1 VLPDHAASACRYLDS
16 AALRRI
22 SRGRVVRAVAHGRLP
37 LIGLALVRRG
47 LSDSTSITVSCPKN
61 SSPTLRGPS
70 RRRRSARTAG
80 RARPLALAA
89 LDAELAASAQR
100 PATTPKSFAD
110 LGLPAPIVGV
120 LDQRGIR
127 EPSEIQG
134 ARRAGHTWRMRGPR
148 ACADRVRQDAGIRP
162 AAADPPACSAGHQRS
177 THALVGSPGLGLA
190 ILAVVIV
197 VRSRP
202 SPAGN
207 SRRCMP

>member
-1 VLPDHAASACRYLDS
+1 M
-16 AALRRI
+16 
-22 SRGRVVRAVAHGRLP
+22 VRAVARGRLP

-80 RARPLALAA
+80 RARPLAWAA

-100 PATTPKSFAD
+100 PAPTPKAFAD

-127 EPSEIQG
+127 ERPRYGRAPCRTHLADATSSGVRDRVGQG
-134 ARRAGHTWRMRGPR
+134 AGYGLPLLTLLHT
-148 ACADRVRQDAGIRP
+148 
-162 AAADPPACSAGHQRS
+162 AGHQRS
-177 THALVGSPGLGLA
+177 TRALVGSPGLGLA

-197 VRSRP
+197 VRSRRAGRAR
-202 SPAGN
+202 PAR